1 MKLLI
6 DENLPRSMVERLR
19 EAGHD
24 VAYVADDW
32 SGLRDS
38 DVLALARDED
48 RILITFDRDFGELVF
63 RHRLPPPSS
72 IVYLRRR
79 GSSTRSVVATTI
91 ALLLDVNAETLDG
104 RFVVVTGED
113 IRHRPLP
120 SP

>member
-32 SGLRDS
+32 SGLRDA
-38 DVLALARDED
+38 DVLARDED

-72 IVYLRRR
+72 IIYLRRR
-79 GSSTRSVVATTI
+79 GSSTRSVVATAI
-91 ALLLDVNAETLDG
+91 ALLLDVNAEKLDG

-120 SP
+120 SY